1 MENKTKDDR
10 RIQMKT
16 IGMIGGMSWESTVT
30 YYKTVNEIVKQE
42 MGGLHSAK
50 VLLYSVDFS
59 EIEECQAKG
68 DWNKSADILSTAA
81 KNLEKAGAD
90 FIVICTNTMH
100 KVAPQIQSQIGIP
113 IVHIA
118 EATADELKRQNITKV
133 ALLGTKYT
141 MTQDFYKEKLIS
153 AGIEVLIPDEQGIE
167 MVNDVIYNELCLG
180 IISETSKEKYCRII
194 DNLANQGAQGV
205 ILGCTEIGLLIQQKD
220 TNLPV
225 FDTTQ
230 IHALKAAMLAIDNKF

>member
-1 MENKTKDDR
+1 
-10 RIQMKT
+10 
-16 IGMIGGMSWESTVT
+16 MSWESTIT

-42 MGGLHSAK
+42 LGGLHSAK

-59 EIEECQAKG
+59 EIEEYQTKG
-68 DWNKSADILSTAA
+68 EWEKSADVLSEAA
-81 KNLEKAGAD
+81 KNLEMAGAD

-100 KVAPQIQSQIGIP
+100 KVASQIQNQIGIP

-118 EATADELKRQNITKV
+118 EATADELKRQNIIKV

-141 MTQDFYKEKLIS
+141 MTQEFFKEKLENVGV
-153 AGIEVLIPDEQGIE
+153 AVLIPDEQGIE
-167 MVNDVIYNELCLG
+167 TVNDIIYNELCLG
-180 IISETSKEKYCRII
+180 IISETSKEKYLHII
-194 DNLANQGAQGV
+194 DDLAKQGAQGV

-220 TNLPV
+220 TDLPV

-230 IHALKAAMLAIDNKF
+230 IHALKAAKLALSHKY

>member
-1 MENKTKDDR
+1 
-10 RIQMKT
+10 
-16 IGMIGGMSWESTVT
+16 MSWESTVT

-42 MGGLHSAK
+42 LGGFHSAK

-68 DWNKSADILSTAA
+68 DWEKSADILSAA
-81 KNLEKAGAD
+81 AINLEKAGAD

-100 KVAPQIQSQIGIP
+100 KVAPHIQSKISIP

-118 EATADELKRQNITKV
+118 EATAEELKRHNITKV

-141 MTQDFYKEKLIS
+141 MTQEFYKEKLEC
-153 AGIEVLIPDEQGIE
+153 AGIAVLIPDKQGIE
-167 MVNDVIYNELCLG
+167 TVNDIIYNELCLG
-180 IISETSKEKYCRII
+180 IISETSKEKYRCII
-194 DNLANQGAQGV
+194 DSLAKLGAQGV

-220 TNLPV
+220 TNLRV

-230 IHALKAAMLAIDNKF
+230 IHASKAAELAIEN